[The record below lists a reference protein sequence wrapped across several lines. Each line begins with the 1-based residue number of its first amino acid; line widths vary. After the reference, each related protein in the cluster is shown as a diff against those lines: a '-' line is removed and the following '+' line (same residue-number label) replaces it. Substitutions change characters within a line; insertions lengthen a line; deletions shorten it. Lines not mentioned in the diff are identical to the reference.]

1 MFRRLMTLLVSSA
14 LLVGLAIGG
23 LLLPVPYLV
32 ASPGL
37 ALNTLGDDSD
47 GERIIQVDGRKSY
60 EHKGGLSMVTVQ
72 YVGGPGSR
80 VDLFT
85 ALSAWLSPR
94 DAVLPEEAV
103 FPPGRSM
110 DEVSEEQSL
119 QMDDS
124 QSKAVAAALTQLDI
138 DYDVQPVV
146 ADVDKLLPAHGRL
159 KAGDAITEVDGTPV
173 DGVQKTV
180 DKVSDRDPGDPVT
193 LTVERKGEPKEVEI
207 DTAESD
213 DGTAVVGVMLRD
225 DMDFPFK
232 VDVSVGDIGGPSAG
246 MMFALGIMDHLS
258 SESLTGGH
266 EIAGTGTIEPDG
278 KVGGVSGVEQKMVSA
293 QREGAEYFFVAS
305 ESCPLTFDSAATGEI
320 EVVKIG
326 ELDDAV
332 DALDTIRS
340 GGDTDDLPRCTPE

>member
-1 MFRRLMTLLVSSA
+1 MFRRVMTLLVSSA
-14 LLVGLAIGG
+14 LLVGLAVGG

-37 ALNTLGDDSD
+37 SLNTLGEDDE

-72 YVGGPGSR
+72 YVGGPGAR

-94 DAVLPEEAV
+94 DAVLPEEAI
-103 FPPGRSM
+103 FPPGQSM
-110 DEVSEEQSL
+110 DDISEEQSL

-124 QSKAVAAALTQLDI
+124 QSKAIAAALTQLDI
-138 DYDVQPVV
+138 DYGVQPVV
-146 ADVDKLLPAHGRL
+146 ADVDPELPAHGKL
-159 KAGDAITEVDGTPV
+159 KAGDVITEVDGAQV
-173 DGVQKTV
+173 DGVKQTV
-180 DKVSDRDPGDPVT
+180 GKVSDREPGDPVEM
-193 LTVERKGEPKEVEI
+193 TVERKGAPKDVRI

-225 DMDFPFK
+225 DMDFPFE
-232 VDVSVGDIGGPSAG
+232 VDVSVGNVGGPSAG

-258 SESLTGGH
+258 SEGLTGGH
-266 EIAGTGTIEPDG
+266 AIAGTGTIEPDG

-305 ESCPLTFDSAATGEI
+305 ESCDLTFDSAATGEI
-320 EVVKIG
+320 EVVKIDK
-326 ELDDAV
+326 LDDAV
-332 DALDTIRS
+332 DALADIR
-340 GGDTDDLPRCTPE
+340 GGDTDDLPRCTQK